1 MEFVFEDK
9 IINCMDEDILLDTFK
24 DMYNKQKYVQCVLY
38 IEKKLSAFSNKFYDV
53 MILYLNSLIASND
66 KEKALKLVKEELAM
80 PYIPGD
86 YEEKFKEIYRE
97 LSYKEKESKDFTLSI
112 DQIKNILETYDDAI
126 YEDKL
131 SIIRAIIEMSK
142 LNIREF
148 IDSIEVFFK
157 RNLRNTYK
165 VMVVDALRSQGVNWN
180 FDFVNG
186 DESTNINPLT
196 SENVLESEVYSNI
209 KSLLEETIGKQNPNL
224 LSLATENLMLYLSEI
239 YPKTVK
245 SKEYNFIAYCVHT
258 YSARMYGLEVSED
271 ELALIYKIDKNNKE
285 KMFMKLETACSI

>member
-9 IINCMDEDILLDTFK
+9 IINCMDEDSLLDSFK
-24 DMYNKQKYVQCVLY
+24 NMYNEQKYVQCVLY

-53 MILYLNSLIASND
+53 MILYLQSLIASNN

-86 YEEKFKEIYRE
+86 YEEKFKQIYHE
-97 LSYKEKESKDFTLSI
+97 LSYKERESRDFTLSI
-112 DQIKNILETYDDAI
+112 EKIKEILETYDDSV

-148 IDSIEVFFK
+148 IDSIAVFFK
-157 RNLRNTYK
+157 RNLRNIYK
-165 VMVVDALRSQGVNWN
+165 VMVIDALRSQGVNWE

-186 DESTNINPLT
+186 SESTSINPVT
-196 SENVLESEVYSNI
+196 SENVLESSVYGKI
-209 KSLLEETIGKQNPNL
+209 KGLLEENIGKQDPNL
-224 LSLATENLMLYLSEI
+224 LSLSCENLMLYLSEI
-239 YPKTVK
+239 YPRTIKE
-245 SKEYNFIAYCVHT
+245 KEYDFIACCIHI
-258 YSARMYGLEVSED
+258 YSARMYGLEVNE
-271 ELALIYKIDKNNKE
+271 EQLALIYKIDKTNKD
-285 KMFMKLETACSI
+285 KIFMKLETACSI